1 MAKTIK
7 DMAKERYDFR
17 KSTNPKNRPLVM
29 RGFFA
34 YQEGA
39 NAVLDI
45 IEKVMQYDK
54 SDERP
59 WLLRGNHLYNELV
72 KKIKELRG

>member
-1 MAKTIK
+1 MVKTIK
-7 DMAKERYDFR
+7 DMAQERYDFR

-39 NAVLDI
+39 NAVLDVLSPI
-45 IEKVMQYDK
+45 LLLNEP
-54 SDERP
+54 SDLIVDR
-59 WLLRGNHLYNELV
+59 LLLTIADLKG
-72 KKIKELRG
+72 